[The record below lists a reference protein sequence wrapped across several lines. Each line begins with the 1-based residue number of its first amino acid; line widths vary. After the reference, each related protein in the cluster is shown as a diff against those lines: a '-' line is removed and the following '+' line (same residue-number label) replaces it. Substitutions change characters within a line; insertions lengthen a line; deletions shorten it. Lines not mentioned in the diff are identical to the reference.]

1 MCVRDRAR
9 VIEREREKMRDLDLP
24 QVSSPYK
31 RCYSDNYRVEIAWR
45 TGKLAEFF
53 FVCFIGKYM
62 IEK

>member
-9 VIEREREKMRDLDLP
+9 VIERERERMRDLDLP

>member
-1 MCVRDRAR
+1 MYVCERQSESYR
-9 VIEREREKMRDLDLP
+9 ERERMRDLDLP

>member
-9 VIEREREKMRDLDLP
+9 VIERERMRDLDLP